1 MTLKGRDIV
10 CVGFSDWNA
19 DVLTNQQHLLA
30 RAADRNR
37 ILFVESLGLRRPQL
51 AGRDLRRIAGRLVR
65 GLAPPRV
72 LDGVHVL
79 SPLVLPLHGNA
90 VARRINAWLLP
101 HLVARAT
108 RKLGL
113 REPVLWS
120 FVPQAEV
127 LIDSLEPA
135 QILYYID
142 DDHAAKPGIDPASFA
157 AAEERFAHR
166 ADVIL
171 ASAPELV
178 QRMRLLNDN
187 VHYAPNVAD
196 TRLFATA
203 LQPGPTDA
211 AIAALPRPRVL
222 FIGAI
227 LAATIDVELMVELT
241 RRRPDWSFAFVG
253 PVGQGDPRT
262 NIEALRAAPNVH
274 LLGHRPQAQLPSVL
288 RGAEAAII
296 PYRVGHQMASVFP
309 MKTYE
314 YLAAGRPVVSTPLPA
329 LADVPDVARAATA
342 EEFSDRLQEALDR
355 DTPAAR
361 AARSA
366 AAQDHSWESR
376 LEQIASVLDTIP
388 S

>member
-1 MTLKGRDIV
+1 MTLEGRDIV

-65 GLAPPRV
+65 GLTPPRV
-72 LDGVHVL
+72 VDGVHVL

-90 VARRINAWLLP
+90 LARRINARLLP
-101 HLVARAT
+101 HLVARAA

-127 LIDSLEPA
+127 LIDSLKPA
-135 QILYYID
+135 KILYYID

-157 AAEERFAHR
+157 AAEERFARR
-166 ADVIL
+166 ADVVL

-203 LQPGPTDA
+203 LEPGPADA
-211 AIAALPRPRVL
+211 AIAALPHPRVL

-227 LAATIDVELMVELT
+227 LAATIDIELVVELA

-253 PVGQGDPRT
+253 PVGQGDPGT

-274 LLGHRPQAQLPSVL
+274 LLGHRPQAQLPGVL

-342 EEFSDRLQEALDR
+342 EEFAERLQEALDR

-361 AARSA
+361 SARSA
-366 AAQDHSWESR
+366 AAQTHSWESR
-376 LEQIASVLDTIP
+376 LEQIAAVLDAAP